1 MLLRPKYLARARHV
15 AGVLIGHGFEDVLAE
30 IDLGRLVPWRKR
42 ARPRPLERA
51 HERAQHLRLALE
63 ELGPI
68 YIKLGQLLS
77 SRSDILP
84 PTYIEELSKLQDQVE
99 SFEFGRIKVVLESE
113 LGEPLGQVFE
123 EIDDKPVA
131 SASLAQVH
139 RARLRRWLW
148 EDGPPEVAVKIL
160 KPGLEA
166 EVETDL
172 AIVNEVA
179 RAVGRSSY
187 GRQYDF
193 VGVASQLE
201 KTLTSEM
208 DLRNEGHNAEGLRV
222 SIQEFTRLRI
232 PRVLLPLARRRV
244 LISEYVHGSR
254 LAEIGPDRRPELA
267 DELWRGYLKQILV
280 DGAFHCDPHPGNVLI
295 DDEERI
301 ALLDYG
307 MVAFLSR
314 EAQLRLMALLLA
326 LSERDGDRVAEAC
339 VEIGIPGPQ
348 FREREFKA
356 AVGALAARY
365 TGFTMGALPLG
376 RVVQGLVLISFQHHI
391 QIPSEM
397 MLLGKTLLN
406 LEPIC
411 RQLDPDMDP
420 VATMRE
426 MAVSLLGQQISRD
439 LSAPRVLAAGL
450 ELRSLL
456 NEVPA
461 NLRRILGRAS
471 SNEFRLGI
479 QIDKAGEMQVAIQK
493 VASRITLGL
502 ITAALIVGSAFLL
515 SLEAGFRLWGYP
527 VFALVGFVLAAGL
540 GLYLVGK
547 IILVDK
553 F

>member
-15 AGVLIGHGFEDVLAE
+15 AGVFIGHGFADVLASM
-30 IDLGRLVPWRKR
+30 DLGRLVPWRR
-42 ARPRPLERA
+42 RRPRPIERA
-51 HERAQHLRLALE
+51 QERAQHLRLALE
-63 ELGPI
+63 ELGPT

-77 SRSDILP
+77 SRSDLLP
-84 PTYIEELSKLQDQVE
+84 PIYIEELSKLQDQVE
-99 SFEFGRIKVVLESE
+99 SFEFGRIKEVLESE

-139 RARLRRWLW
+139 RGRLRPGLW
-148 EDGPPEVAVKIL
+148 VDGPSEVAVKIL

-166 EVETDL
+166 QVETDL
-172 AIVNEVA
+172 AIVDEVA
-179 RAVGRSSY
+179 RAVARSSY
-187 GRQYDF
+187 GSRYDF

-201 KTLTSEM
+201 KTLTSEI
-208 DLRNEGHNAEGLRV
+208 DLRNEAHNAEGLRV
-222 SIQEFTRLRI
+222 SLQEFTRLRI
-232 PRVLLPLARRRV
+232 PKVLLPLSRRRV
-244 LISEYVHGSR
+244 LISEYIHGSR

-295 DDEERI
+295 DEEGRI

-314 EAQLRLMALLLA
+314 ETQLRLMALLLA

-365 TGFTMGALPLG
+365 TGFTMGVLPLG

-439 LSAPRVLAAGL
+439 LNAPRVLAAGL

-479 QIDKAGEMQVAIQK
+479 QIDKAEEMQAAIQK

-515 SLEAGFRLWGYP
+515 TVEAGFRLWGYP

>member
-15 AGVLIGHGFEDVLAE
+15 AGILIGHGFEDVLAAV
-30 IDLGRLVPWRKR
+30 DLGRLVPWRKR
-42 ARPRPLERA
+42 ARPRPIERA
-51 HERAQHLRLALE
+51 QERAQHLRLALE
-63 ELGPI
+63 ELGPT

-77 SRSDILP
+77 SRSDLLP
-84 PTYIEELSKLQDQVE
+84 PIYIEELSKLQDRVE
-99 SFEFGRIKVVLESE
+99 SFEFGVIKEVLESE

-139 RARLRRWLW
+139 RARLRRGLW
-148 EDGPPEVAVKIL
+148 VDGPPEVAVKIL

-172 AIVNEVA
+172 AIVSEVA
-179 RAVGRSSY
+179 RAVGRSNY

-201 KTLTSEM
+201 KTLTSEI
-208 DLRNEGHNAEGLRV
+208 DLRNEAHNAEGLRV
-222 SIQEFTRLRI
+222 SLKEFTRLRI
-232 PRVLLPLARRRV
+232 PRVLLPLSRRRV
-244 LISEYVHGSR
+244 LISEYIHGSR
-254 LAEIGPDRRPELA
+254 LAEIGPDPRPELA

-295 DDEERI
+295 DEEERI

-307 MVAFLSR
+307 MMAFLSR

-365 TGFTMGALPLG
+365 TGFTMGVLPLG

-439 LSAPRVLAAGL
+439 LNAPRVLAAGL

-479 QIDKAGEMQVAIQK
+479 QIDKAEEMQAAIQK

-502 ITAALIVGSAFLL
+502 ITAALIIGSAFLL
-515 SLEAGFRLWGYP
+515 SVEAGFRLWGYP